1 MSELRTLDQLRAAF
15 DAEFQP
21 ATPSEGMLVMQLATT
36 TLRLEHLTPR
46 ALGPDGSDKLER
58 ELTKLEQ
65 HFQKTLRLL
74 IRMQTAR
81 KKAHAAEQ
89 AAQAAE
95 SVTPIKLR
103 IKRYKNWPA
112 PPPHQWENRPRTVE
126 AAATPPQS

>member
-21 ATPSEGMLVMQLATT
+21 ATPSEGMLVMQLSTT

-46 ALGPDGSDKLER
+46 ALGDDKLER

-74 IRMQTAR
+74 LRMQNAR
-81 KKAHAAEQ
+81 KKAHAAEK

-95 SVTPIKLR
+95 SVAPIKLR

-112 PPPHQWENRPRTVE
+112 APPPHWQNRPRAVE
-126 AAATPPQS
+126 ATTTPPQA

>member
-21 ATPSEGMLVMQLATT
+21 ATPSEGMLVMQLSTS

-46 ALGPDGSDKLER
+46 ALSDEKLHK

-74 IRMQTAR
+74 LRMQNAR

-89 AAQAAE
+89 LAQSAASTE
-95 SVTPIKLR
+95 PIKLK
-103 IKRYKNWPA
+103 IKRYKHWPA
-112 PPPHQWENRPRTVE
+112 TPPQHWENRPRTID
-126 AAATPPQS
+126 ATTTPPQP